1 MPLLANSRRS
11 RSRPSPLRPA
21 PLSFR
26 ASPANEESLIP
37 SLSALPL
44 RPAPAPA
51 RPGRLYVGKLVSRI
65 SNFKS
70 SISFA
75 IRAYPCLSVFICG
88 SKGFFSSALLPCLL
102 ASLLLLSGCS
112 RAPASDPS
120 TVVFL
125 IETMPA
131 NLDPRIGTDAQ
142 SQRLHSLLFSSLL
155 ERDIQMNLRGDLA
168 ARWDSSNPLT
178 YVFHLRPG
186 VRFHDGR
193 PLTSADVKFTFDSI
207 LSGALRTPKRSAFR
221 MVAAVEAPD
230 PQTVVFRLSE
240 PYTSFLWNLTRPSV
254 GIVPAGSG
262 SDFAARP
269 VGTGPFRFVSSRQDD
284 EVVLVRNPAYFRSP
298 PQIPRV
304 RFRIVPDAVVRALEL
319 RKGAADIQLNS
330 LTPDMVPVL
339 ARDPALDVAQQPG
352 SIYTYLGLNFE
363 DPALARREVR
373 QALAY
378 ATDRDALVKY
388 LLRGQARVA
397 DGLLPTNNW
406 AYSPDVPRYP
416 YDPAR
421 AEQLLDAAG
430 FPRGPDGIRLH
441 FVLQTS
447 TEELSRLIGAVL
459 QDQWRRVGIALE
471 LRPLEFATLL
481 ADAIAGNF
489 QLCLLRWVGA
499 NNDPDIFEF
508 VFSSR
513 RIPPNGANRGRYRN
527 PRLDALLDQA
537 RVESNQERRKQLFA
551 EVQRIVAADLPYL
564 SLWFADNVAVYR
576 RRLSGIEL
584 TPSGDYDF
592 LSHIVLR

>member
-1 MPLLANSRRS
+1 MSNLK
-11 RSRPSPLRPA
+11 SP
-21 PLSFR
+21 
-26 ASPANEESLIP
+26 
-37 SLSALPL
+37 
-44 RPAPAPA
+44 
-51 RPGRLYVGKLVSRI
+51 
-65 SNFKS
+65 
-70 SISFA
+70 ISFS
-75 IRAYPCLSVFICG
+75 IRVHLCLAVFICVPL
-88 SKGFFSSALLPCLL
+88 F
-102 ASLLLLSGCS
+102 LSGCS
-112 RAPASDPS
+112 RAPTSDPAAI
-120 TVVFL
+120 VFL

-142 SQRLHSLLFSSLL
+142 SQRLHSLIFSSLL
-155 ERDIQMNLRGDLA
+155 ERDTQMNLRGDLA
-168 ARWDSSNPLT
+168 DRWESPNPLT
-178 YVFHLRPG
+178 WVFHLRPG

-207 LSGALRTPKRSAFR
+207 LSGAIRTPKRSAFR

-230 PQTVVFRLSE
+230 PQTVIFRLSE
-240 PYTSFLWNLTRPSV
+240 PYASFLWNLARPSV

-262 SDFAARP
+262 SDFATHP
-269 VGTGPFRFVSSRQDD
+269 VGSGPFRFVSSAQDD
-284 EVVLVRNPAYFRSP
+284 EVTLARNPAYFRSP
-298 PQIPRV
+298 PQLPRV

-319 RKGAADIQLNS
+319 RKGTADIQLNS

-339 ARDPALDVAQQPG
+339 ARDSALDVTQQPG
-352 SIYTYLGLNFE
+352 SIYSYLAINFE
-363 DPALARREVR
+363 DLSLARREVR

-397 DGLLPTNNW
+397 DGLLPPNNW
-406 AYSPDVPRYP
+406 AYSPAVPRYP
-416 YDPAR
+416 FDPAR
-421 AEQLLDAAG
+421 AEQLLDVAG
-430 FPRGPDGIRLH
+430 FPRDPDGIRLH
-441 FVLQTS
+441 LILKTS

-481 ADAIAGNF
+481 SDAIAGNF
-489 QLCLLRWVGA
+489 QLTLLRWVGA

-537 RVESNQERRKQLFA
+537 RVESNLERRKQLFA
-551 EVQRIVAADLPYL
+551 EVQRIVSTDLPYL

-576 RRLSGIEL
+576 RRLSGISL

-592 LSHIVLR
+592 LTSVTLR